1 MGAITYIDEK
11 RNART
16 FSFKGIEKYG
26 CCQELATRIR
36 YALDR
41 VVELRTTLRNH
52 QHHQPAQR
60 GATVKSRAEQLQTIS
75 NKA

>member
-1 MGAITYIDEK
+1 MTAITYINEK

-16 FSFKGIEKYG
+16 FSFKGIEKHG
-26 CCQELATRIR
+26 CCRELGKRIS

-41 VVELRTTLRNH
+41 VAELRTTLRNH
-52 QHHQPAQR
+52 HPTQR
-60 GATVKSRAEQLQTIS
+60 DVAKARADQLQAIS